1 MSVIAELSIFPL
13 DKGVS
18 LSPYV
23 ARAVRIIENS
33 GLAHEFGP
41 MGTCIEG
48 EWTEVMRVVSE
59 CFQDLARDCDRI
71 SMSLKVDYRQ
81 GQPGRL
87 KSKISSVQE
96 KLE

>member
-87 KSKISSVQE
+87 QSKISSVQE

>member
-1 MSVIAELSIFPL
+1 
-13 DKGVS
+13 
-18 LSPYV
+18 
-23 ARAVRIIENS
+23 
-33 GLAHEFGP
+33 
-41 MGTCIEG
+41 
-48 EWTEVMRVVSE
+48 VMRVVSE